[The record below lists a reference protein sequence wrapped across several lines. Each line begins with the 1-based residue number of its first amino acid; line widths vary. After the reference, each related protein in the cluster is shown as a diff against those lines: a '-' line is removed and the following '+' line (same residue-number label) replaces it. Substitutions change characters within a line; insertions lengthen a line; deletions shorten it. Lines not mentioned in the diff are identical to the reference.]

1 MSERVTMS
9 VLKVSCVTDQ
19 LMSHQ
24 SVRQLISNIDQDP
37 YEKALPVDI
46 DTNKNIGALK
56 KVIKNDISES
66 VSARDLKLFKV
77 DIPLGETRD
86 ENVVKMLELG
96 DLNIGQEMNN
106 NIQKI
111 SDYFSAQPV
120 DINLHILVQLP
131 TVATGKRSISPSVE
145 SRESKKGKT
154 IEAEFSNICDLVKH
168 LRNSK
173 KEVIASTSGSTSIED
188 AIEEIIIK
196 EEEVNPCNIIKHPQE
211 KPLAV
216 IKKPAIYVRESYEEL
231 YHLMIDQA
239 SKSSDHKFLVTG
251 TSGIGK
257 SCFLIYFLIQLLC
270 ESENPTIIFQPVQ
283 SEDFYC
289 FEDLYL
295 SFGRYDDFSAHFQS
309 SETWYLADGIL
320 SPKLVPA
327 KTVVALSPKGVVKD
341 EFQEFGKDLVQ
352 TFYMSPWSLEELS
365 FCRKY
370 VFSDVPE
377 DIMLA
382 LYDKAGGVP
391 RYVFR
396 RVEISLKYNLDPK
409 TPEGKEMIIK
419 KAFERVE
426 FALLQVK
433 NFDDLIAC
441 FTENAYFIQYSS
453 RLVHRW
459 PDPSYNDYHLQ
470 WASRYIYDEIER
482 RLEKQSW
489 SSLLERI
496 QMMRNYPSARG
507 IMFEMYVIHLFRSS
521 NDQYAMRELRES
533 PKTTDIPQHR
543 KFSMG
548 KSPTVG
554 NIRTAK
560 ELSSK
565 SDDIIILP
573 ETSNFGAV
581 DLFYTPDM
589 MFQVTVSNNHP
600 IKQVELVN
608 IVENMPAYGRKTP
621 INLVFVVPD
630 DIYDT
635 YKYQDI
641 VTKDAKSKS
650 FRKVKTQDAKL
661 KNVQQWVLKID
672 ISMSKSTKF
681 VKAKETFMQRLKFGS
696 SSGSSSVVE
705 SDSPSLIPESGSG
718 VDSPTIAPEKHKKKS
733 KKFKDK
739 EPVSL

>member
-1 MSERVTMS
+1 
-9 VLKVSCVTDQ
+9 
-19 LMSHQ
+19 
-24 SVRQLISNIDQDP
+24 
-37 YEKALPVDI
+37 
-46 DTNKNIGALK
+46 
-56 KVIKNDISES
+56 
-66 VSARDLKLFKV
+66 
-77 DIPLGETRD
+77 
-86 ENVVKMLELG
+86 
-96 DLNIGQEMNN
+96 
-106 NIQKI
+106 
-111 SDYFSAQPV
+111 
-120 DINLHILVQLP
+120 
-131 TVATGKRSISPSVE
+131 KRSISPSVE

-154 IEAEFSNICDLVKH
+154 IEAEFSNICDLIEH

-173 KEVIASTSGSTSIED
+173 KEVIASTSSSTSIED
-188 AIEEIIIK
+188 KIEGMSIK
-196 EEEVNPCNIIKHPQE
+196 EEEVNPSNIIKNPQN
-211 KPLAV
+211 KPLALLRV
-216 IKKPAIYVRESYEEL
+216 PITSSSSPAL
-231 YHLMIDQA
+231 
-239 SKSSDHKFLVTG
+239 
-251 TSGIGK
+251 
-257 SCFLIYFLIQLLC
+257 
-270 ESENPTIIFQPVQ
+270 QPVQ
-283 SEDFYC
+283 SEDFYF
-289 FEDLYL
+289 FEDLNL
-295 SFGRYDDFSAHFQS
+295 SFGRYNDFSTHFQS

-352 TFYMSPWSLEELS
+352 TFYMSPWSLEELL
-365 FCRKY
+365 FCRKH
-370 VFSDVPE
+370 VFPDVPE

-396 RVEISLKYNLDPK
+396 RVESSLKYDLDPK

-441 FTENAYFIQYSS
+441 FTENAYFVQYSS

-459 PDPSYNDYHLQ
+459 PDPSYNNYHLQ

-489 SSLLERI
+489 SFLLERI
-496 QMMRNYPSARG
+496 QMMRNYPNARG

-521 NDQYAMRELRES
+521 NDVYAMRKLQED
-533 PKTTDIPQHR
+533 PKTTHIEE
-543 KFSMG
+543 FSMG
-548 KSPTVG
+548 KSPTVS

-565 SDDIIILP
+565 SDKTIILP

-600 IKQVELVN
+600 IKQVELIN
-608 IVENMPAYGRKTP
+608 IVENMPAYKRNNP
-621 INLVFVVPD
+621 IYLVFVVPD

-641 VTKDAKSKS
+641 VTKDANSRS
-650 FRKVKTQDAKL
+650 FRKVKKQDAKL
-661 KNVQQWVLKID
+661 DNVQQWVLKID
-672 ISMSKSTKF
+672 TSMSKSTKF
-681 VKAKETFMQRLKFGS
+681 VKAKVDSPVTTDDTSMSKSTKFVKAKDFMQSLKFGL
-696 SSGSSSVVE
+696 SSGSSSIVG
-705 SDSPSLIPESGSG
+705 SDSSAIVPP
-718 VDSPTIAPEKHKKKS
+718 
-733 KKFKDK
+733 
-739 EPVSL
+739 